1 MIFRSTVYDCTDN
14 FFHNRVVISNNFYI
28 ACPAGFDLL
37 DNNNQAIKETNIS
50 IIYPNTCLSIKW
62 ARQDMANNLKIAR
75 DIFNQ
80 REGYRSYI
88 IPPKSTDDNP
98 LLLLPAKS

>member
-14 FFHNRVVISNNFYI
+14 VFHNRVVISNNFYI

-37 DNNNQAIKETNIS
+37 DNNNQAIKETNIN
-50 IIYPNTCLSIKW
+50 IIYPNTCLSIDW
-62 ARQDMANNLKIAR
+62 AKQDMANNLEIAR
-75 DIFNQ
+75 DIFYQ
-80 REGYRSYI
+80 KRGYHSYI
-88 IPPKSTDDNP
+88 IPSKSTDDNP